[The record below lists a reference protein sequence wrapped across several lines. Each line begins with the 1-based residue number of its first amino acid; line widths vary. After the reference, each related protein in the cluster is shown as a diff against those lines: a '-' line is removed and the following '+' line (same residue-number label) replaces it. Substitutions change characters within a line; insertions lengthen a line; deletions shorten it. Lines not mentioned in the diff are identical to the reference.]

1 MKYKYTYI
9 QIISLYLYE
18 LLHDLRTDYNKILI
32 LTISLIVNFTN
43 QYINLI
49 YIITLNISFT
59 LFINQSI

>member
-32 LTISLIVNFTN
+32 LTISLIVNSTN